1 MACMPRAEL
10 RLLSLR
16 LLVLPLGWLKSS
28 YSAWEIRLSP
38 VVLGWKIP
46 WFIGFQDV
54 STIQWCKKIHPQW
67 WGKITLGKNISS
79 TWGYSGDVNGF
90 LGKVTWKIL
99 GNTTGNKLS
108 LGESSGNHPRIC
120 PVLGSMVL
128 RGSENVWFQVELWT
142 PTRNEITS
150 LQDLQDFL
158 RTSQDF

>member
-1 MACMPRAEL
+1 M
-10 RLLSLR
+10 
-16 LLVLPLGWLKSS
+16 
-28 YSAWEIRLSP
+28 Y
-38 VVLGWKIP
+38 
-46 WFIGFQDV
+46 
-54 STIQWCKKIHPQW
+54 PQW

-128 RGSENVWFQVELWT
+128 RGSENV
-142 PTRNEITS
+142 
-150 LQDLQDFL
+150 
-158 RTSQDF
+158 